1 MLALIYFFPVQVDRS
16 PVRPNCE
23 RGVDLTF
30 ALSQMGSIATRP
42 LPGTIVPCSS
52 VRYEGALPTGSLQGK
67 QPRSPWVD
75 SELTAFIPQGRDNAD
90 ALDQLGSQSSARRR
104 LGSNED
110 GFR

>member
-1 MLALIYFFPVQVDRS
+1 MKGRQVPGMRRTPLNDR
-16 PVRPNCE
+16 N
-23 RGVDLTF
+23 
-30 ALSQMGSIATRP
+30 
-42 LPGTIVPCSS
+42 
-52 VRYEGALPTGSLQGK
+52 EGALPTGSLQGK